1 MLHYFLKED
10 LRVLGLKFCKVGSWS
25 DGVAF
30 NGSIK
35 LKGCLTCNFIHMAD
49 SHLTPPP
56 SFRFLP
62 ASILTLLYVLVL
74 VDVRIL
80 KPEFLWIKIIHQND
94 IQFEFLIVTL
104 YSN

>member
-1 MLHYFLKED
+1 MESTTMLHYFLKED

-56 SFRFLP
+56 LPFASFQLQY
-62 ASILTLLYVLVL
+62 LLCCMYLS
-74 VDVRIL
+74 
-80 KPEFLWIKIIHQND
+80 W
-94 IQFEFLIVTL
+94 
-104 YSN
+104 